1 LKVKGFKMT
10 KSSNIAR
17 KINVGESRQ
26 EADTFKLWESYRE
39 QATMWRVIALF
50 QMFGSFLLICFAF
63 YLYSTREITLHV
75 PRQPLPGQYA
85 VNQVPEDIL
94 VEAATEIVNLIA
106 TYQPHTAEKQF
117 RAVLEL
123 LDEPA
128 LSQFKETMLGMELQA
143 IRGTSR
149 TQLFV
154 VDPSR
159 NTIEFSRHGAHVTL
173 IGERDKF
180 MAGKLLTPVT
190 TAYRIT
196 FTTKPRNKINPYGL
210 VATKIEQMELKNGI
224 R

>member
-1 LKVKGFKMT
+1 MA

-17 KINVGESRQ
+17 KIKVAESRQ

-50 QMFGSFLLICFAF
+50 QMFGSFLLICFSF

-75 PRQPLPGQYA
+75 PRQPLPGLYA
-85 VNQVPEDIL
+85 VEQIPEDTL

-117 RAVLEL
+117 RATLEL
-123 LDEPA
+123 LQEPA

-159 NTIEFSRHGAHVTL
+159 NKIEFTRHGAQVSAQVTL

-180 MAGKLLTPVT
+180 MAGKLITRVT
-190 TAYRIT
+190 TAYQIT

-210 VATKIEQMELKNGI
+210 VATQIEQMDL
-224 R
+224 

>member
-1 LKVKGFKMT
+1 MAKNK
-10 KSSNIAR
+10 NIAQ
-17 KINVGESRQ
+17 KIKLAESRQ

-39 QATMWRVIALF
+39 QATMWRVIALV

-63 YLYSTREITLHV
+63 YVYSTREITLHV

-85 VNQVPEDIL
+85 VDQIPEDALI
-94 VEAATEIVNLIA
+94 EASTEIVNLIA
-106 TYQPHTAEKQF
+106 TYQPHTAQKQF
-117 RAVLEL
+117 LAALEL

-128 LSQFKETMLGMELQA
+128 LSVFKEKMLGMELQA

-149 TQLFV
+149 TQLFF

-159 NTIEFSRHGAHVTL
+159 NKIEKTRGGIRVSL
-173 IGERDKF
+173 IGERTKF
-180 MAGKLLTPVT
+180 LAGKQIAPVS

-210 VATKIEQMELKNGI
+210 VAINIEVEDVYY
-224 R
+224 

>member
-1 LKVKGFKMT
+1 LELKGFEMT

-17 KINVGESRQ
+17 KINLSESRQ

-85 VNQVPEDIL
+85 VNQIPEEIL
-94 VEAATEIVNLIA
+94 IEAATEIVNLIA

-117 RAVLEL
+117 RAALEL

-159 NTIEFSRHGAHVTL
+159 NKIEFTRHGAL
-173 IGERDKF
+173 
-180 MAGKLLTPVT
+180 MAGKLITPVT

-196 FTTKPRNKINPYGL
+196 FATKPRNKINPYGL
-210 VATKIEQMELKNGI
+210 VATQIEQMDLNNGN

>member
-1 LKVKGFKMT
+1 
-10 KSSNIAR
+10 
-17 KINVGESRQ
+17 
-26 EADTFKLWESYRE
+26 
-39 QATMWRVIALF
+39 
-50 QMFGSFLLICFAF
+50 
-63 YLYSTREITLHV
+63 
-75 PRQPLPGQYA
+75 
-85 VNQVPEDIL
+85 VNQIPEEIL
-94 VEAATEIVNLIA
+94 IEAATEIVNLIA

-117 RAVLEL
+117 RAALEL

-159 NTIEFSRHGAHVTL
+159 NKIEFTRHGAQVTL
-173 IGERDKF
+173 IGERDKL
-180 MAGKLLTPVT
+180 MAGKLITPVT

-196 FTTKPRNKINPYGL
+196 FATKPRNKINPYGL
-210 VATKIEQMELKNGI
+210 VATQIEQMDLNNGN